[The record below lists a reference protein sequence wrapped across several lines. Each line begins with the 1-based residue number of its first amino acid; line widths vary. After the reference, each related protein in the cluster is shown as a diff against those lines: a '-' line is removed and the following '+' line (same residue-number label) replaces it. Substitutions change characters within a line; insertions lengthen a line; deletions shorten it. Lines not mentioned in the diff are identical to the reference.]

1 MSHRPNNSSE
11 HVIAMKICCQF
22 VIFGPGKLRK
32 RCLKV
37 LEFFWAHGV
46 WTLNVTY
53 AQRSGNG
60 DQHSNEKCTYGT
72 GWKSRPIQASKYSVQ
87 WWDRIQ
93 DSLVH
98 SPAMG
103 SILSQKVGGMIPGF
117 KPRWH
122 KKQWIS
128 LSIAQ
133 CLPNY
138 VSRKWRHIKNYW
150 IRVKKSGGGK
160 TWFAPQKYRS
170 WGTCHQIAPMSPH

>member
-1 MSHRPNNSSE
+1 M
-11 HVIAMKICCQF
+11 
-22 VIFGPGKLRK
+22 
-32 RCLKV
+32 
-37 LEFFWAHGV
+37 AHGV

-117 KPRWH
+117 KVGWH
-122 KKQWIS
+122 KNQRIS
-128 LSIAQ
+128 LFIAQ
-133 CLPNY
+133 CLPNH
-138 VSRKWRHIKNYW
+138 VSSKWRHIKTYW
-150 IRVKKSGGGK
+150 ITVKKKGRGEGK
-160 TWFAPQKYRS
+160 TWFAPQRYWS
-170 WGTCHQIAPMSPH
+170 GGTCHPHPPPKCTYESSTLPKDQLPPPPPWMDGRMVSF